1 VLTKAITMTAN
12 DKTVTNLHDLLV
24 NDARRFTSAEVE
36 LKNMLPEWINKA
48 GSIKLKAVLQKYA
61 DFVQAHIQKLEAF
74 FEVEKIGSLHLT
86 NRIMLSFIDD
96 ANEKIADC
104 TDAEIRDVCLLACIQ
119 GINHFKISM
128 YGTAAAFANTLGL
141 EKPAAIFH
149 EAEINEKQIDDRL
162 SQLAEH
168 EVNRKAIAP
177 IVLP

>member
-1 VLTKAITMTAN
+1 MTAN
-12 DKTVTNLHDLLV
+12 DKKVTNLHDLLV

-36 LKNMLPEWINKA
+36 LKNVLTEWINKA
-48 GSIKLKAVLQKYA
+48 VSVKLKAVLQRYA
-61 DFVQAHIQKLEAF
+61 DFVQEHIQKLEAF
-74 FEVEKIGSLHLT
+74 FEEEKISSLHLT
-86 NRIMLSFIDD
+86 NRVMLAFIED

-119 GINHFKISM
+119 GVNHFKISM